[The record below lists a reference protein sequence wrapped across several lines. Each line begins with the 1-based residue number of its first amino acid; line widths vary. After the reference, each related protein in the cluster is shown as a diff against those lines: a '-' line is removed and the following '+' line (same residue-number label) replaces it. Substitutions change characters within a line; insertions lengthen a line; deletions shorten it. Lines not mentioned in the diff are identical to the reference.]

1 MIQQALFFCSESDES
16 TMKPLHF
23 YLFFYFISFEKD
35 EKKNCD
41 IKKKCCL
48 AFLKIIF
55 HLNDFDHQKIFFKKC
70 FRPSNSNFLFIA
82 PPPPSRLLNENGGGT
97 RLDCRISA
105 RVMSCATT
113 WAFYVTTTRLIMK
126 ATREG

>member
-1 MIQQALFFCSESDES
+1 MLPRFFQNNFSPERFRSSKDFFQKMFS
-16 TMKPLHF
+16 T
-23 YLFFYFISFEKD
+23 FEFK
-35 EKKNCD
+35 
-41 IKKKCCL
+41 
-48 AFLKIIF
+48 FLIYSA
-55 HLNDFDHQKIFFKKC
+55 
-70 FRPSNSNFLFIA
+70 PSSV
-82 PPPPSRLLNENGGGT
+82 LNENGGGT